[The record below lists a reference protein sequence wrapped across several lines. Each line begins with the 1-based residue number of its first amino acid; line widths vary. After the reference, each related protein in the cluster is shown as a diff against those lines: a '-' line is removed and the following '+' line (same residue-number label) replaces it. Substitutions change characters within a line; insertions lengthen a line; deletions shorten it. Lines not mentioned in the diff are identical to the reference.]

1 LVVLPSPELLP
12 GPASVV
18 VAVAS
23 LSSAPAQIVLR
34 KSSPAFYLQAEGLAS
49 ANRIDSEIP
58 VAPDTPAMPGESLV
72 LYAAGLGPTKPAVSG
87 FVVLQRMA
95 PVVSPVR
102 ILLDGAELPAS
113 YLDYAG
119 AYPSLGGVYQ
129 VRLTLPPDVG
139 ANPEIRIDVDG
150 ILSPEGVR
158 LPVQLPVIE
167 GQRRLPSRKLPKSAS
182 EMAGSP

>member
-1 LVVLPSPELLP
+1 
-12 GPASVV
+12 
-18 VAVAS
+18 
-23 LSSAPAQIVLR
+23 
-34 KSSPAFYLQAEGLAS
+34 
-49 ANRIDSEIP
+49 
-58 VAPDTPAMPGESLV
+58 LV